1 MGSVSE
7 GVVVQNS
14 SPDRGSTAL
23 SDFKEVCVLGVPVQV
38 FVDNQAA
45 IYIGMHDTSGKRAKH
60 INVRFNNVR
69 EKVLSGSVVLEY
81 INTKDQLADIFTK
94 CLGKNEFVKLR
105 DLILG

>member
-1 MGSVSE
+1 M
-7 GVVVQNS
+7 S
-14 SPDRGSTAL
+14 SYNITYIFVHTFTKSTIIVH
-23 SDFKEVCVLGVPVQV
+23 F
-38 FVDNQAA
+38 
-45 IYIGMHDTSGKRAKH
+45 TKH